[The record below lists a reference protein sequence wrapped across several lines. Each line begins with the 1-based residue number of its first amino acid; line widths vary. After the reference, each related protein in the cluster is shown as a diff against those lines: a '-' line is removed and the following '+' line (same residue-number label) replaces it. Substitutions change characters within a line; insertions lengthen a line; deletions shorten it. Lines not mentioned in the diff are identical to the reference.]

1 MDRLMSDGYPF
12 IFQVIDKSES
22 DEYLIQTLQYRF
34 KSDKSHHAYIVRVE
48 CYKKH
53 AYCVKFFD
61 KANINS
67 KNKFSLRSNTFE
79 ARTIL
84 YTMFHIMLDVLKR
97 DEYASFFFIGAED
110 EKDQDGMVSR
120 RFRLYRRFVLS
131 TVSDDK
137 FEHFRRND
145 LSLYILVN
153 KRYVEDTAS
162 YAAELASI
170 VQKMMRQPTPLA
182 ILLHEKS
189 VFICEICGTM
199 LKTGN
204 ILAISDISLI
214 FAPCKVLNIR
224 IMRTFNDNEMLHEVL
239 EMASEYAIRESRSGR
254 GLSHSQAME
263 KIKEQRGW
271 RNHYNG
277 DNSL

>member
-1 MDRLMSDGYPF
+1 MGRLMSDGYPF
-12 IFQVIDKSES
+12 IFQMIDKSES

-79 ARTIL
+79 VRTIL

-97 DEYASFFFIGAED
+97 DERASFFFIGAED

-153 KRYVEDTAS
+153 KETEQIKRSRHNVVYN
-162 YAAELASI
+162 LRSI
-170 VQKMMRQPTPLA
+170 GKQYKFSISPTIAMTRDLWRK
-182 ILLHEKS
+182 IMDEVS
-189 VFICEICGTM
+189 V
-199 LKTGN
+199 
-204 ILAISDISLI
+204 S
-214 FAPCKVLNIR
+214 
-224 IMRTFNDNEMLHEVL
+224 EV
-239 EMASEYAIRESRSGR
+239 I
-254 GLSHSQAME
+254 
-263 KIKEQRGW
+263 
-271 RNHYNG
+271 
-277 DNSL
+277 

>member
-1 MDRLMSDGYPF
+1 MSDGYPF
-12 IFQVIDKSES
+12 IFQMIDKSES

-79 ARTIL
+79 VRTIL
-84 YTMFHIMLDVLKR
+84 YTMFHIMLDVMKR
-97 DEYASFFFIGAED
+97 DEKASFFFIGAED

-131 TVSDDK
+131 TVSGDK

-153 KRYVEDTAS
+153 KEYVEDTAS
-162 YAAELASI
+162 YADELAGI
-170 VQKMMRQPTPLA
+170 VQRLM
-182 ILLHEKS
+182 H
-189 VFICEICGTM
+189 
-199 LKTGN
+199 
-204 ILAISDISLI
+204 
-214 FAPCKVLNIR
+214 
-224 IMRTFNDNEMLHEVL
+224 
-239 EMASEYAIRESRSGR
+239 
-254 GLSHSQAME
+254 
-263 KIKEQRGW
+263 
-271 RNHYNG
+271 
-277 DNSL
+277 

>member
-1 MDRLMSDGYPF
+1 MSDGYPF
-12 IFQVIDKSES
+12 IFQMIDKSES

-34 KSDKSHHAYIVRVE
+34 KSDKSHHAYIVRLE

-79 ARTIL
+79 VRTIL

-97 DEYASFFFIGAED
+97 DEKASFFFIGAED

-153 KRYVEDTAS
+153 KETEQIKRSRHNVVYN
-162 YAAELASI
+162 LRSI
-170 VQKMMRQPTPLA
+170 GKQYKFSISPTIAMTRDLWRK
-182 ILLHEKS
+182 IMDEVS
-189 VFICEICGTM
+189 V
-199 LKTGN
+199 
-204 ILAISDISLI
+204 S
-214 FAPCKVLNIR
+214 
-224 IMRTFNDNEMLHEVL
+224 EV
-239 EMASEYAIRESRSGR
+239 I
-254 GLSHSQAME
+254 
-263 KIKEQRGW
+263 
-271 RNHYNG
+271 
-277 DNSL
+277 

>member
-1 MDRLMSDGYPF
+1 MERLMSDGYPF
-12 IFQVIDKSES
+12 IFQMIDKSES

-97 DEYASFFFIGAED
+97 DERASFFFIGAED

-153 KRYVEDTAS
+153 KETEQIKRSRHNVVYN
-162 YAAELASI
+162 LRSI
-170 VQKMMRQPTPLA
+170 GKQYKFSISPTIAMTRDLWRK
-182 ILLHEKS
+182 IMDEVS
-189 VFICEICGTM
+189 V
-199 LKTGN
+199 
-204 ILAISDISLI
+204 S
-214 FAPCKVLNIR
+214 
-224 IMRTFNDNEMLHEVL
+224 EV
-239 EMASEYAIRESRSGR
+239 I
-254 GLSHSQAME
+254 
-263 KIKEQRGW
+263 
-271 RNHYNG
+271 
-277 DNSL
+277 

>member
-1 MDRLMSDGYPF
+1 MSDGYPF
-12 IFQVIDKSES
+12 IFQMIDKSES

-34 KSDKSHHAYIVRVE
+34 KSEKSHHAYIVRVE

-79 ARTIL
+79 VRTIL

-97 DEYASFFFIGAED
+97 DEKASFFFIGAED

-153 KRYVEDTAS
+153 KETEQIKRSRHNVVYN
-162 YAAELASI
+162 LRSI
-170 VQKMMRQPTPLA
+170 GKQYKFSISPTIAMTRDLWRK
-182 ILLHEKS
+182 IMDEVS
-189 VFICEICGTM
+189 V
-199 LKTGN
+199 
-204 ILAISDISLI
+204 S
-214 FAPCKVLNIR
+214 
-224 IMRTFNDNEMLHEVL
+224 EV
-239 EMASEYAIRESRSGR
+239 I
-254 GLSHSQAME
+254 
-263 KIKEQRGW
+263 
-271 RNHYNG
+271 
-277 DNSL
+277 

>member
-1 MDRLMSDGYPF
+1 MSDGYPF
-12 IFQVIDKSES
+12 IFQMIDKSES

-97 DEYASFFFIGAED
+97 DERASFFFIGAED

-153 KRYVEDTAS
+153 KETEQIKRSRHNVVYN
-162 YAAELASI
+162 LRSI
-170 VQKMMRQPTPLA
+170 GKQYKFSISPTIAMTRDLWRK
-182 ILLHEKS
+182 IMDEVS
-189 VFICEICGTM
+189 V
-199 LKTGN
+199 
-204 ILAISDISLI
+204 S
-214 FAPCKVLNIR
+214 
-224 IMRTFNDNEMLHEVL
+224 EV
-239 EMASEYAIRESRSGR
+239 I
-254 GLSHSQAME
+254 
-263 KIKEQRGW
+263 
-271 RNHYNG
+271 
-277 DNSL
+277 

>member
-1 MDRLMSDGYPF
+1 MERLMSDGYPF
-12 IFQVIDKSES
+12 IFQLIDKSES

-79 ARTIL
+79 VRTIL
-84 YTMFHIMLDVLKR
+84 YTMFHIMLDVMKR
-97 DEYASFFFIGAED
+97 DEKASFFFIGAED

-137 FEHFRRND
+137 FEHFRRNA

-153 KRYVEDTAS
+153 KEPEQIKRSRHNVVYN
-162 YAAELASI
+162 LRSI
-170 VQKMMRQPTPLA
+170 GKQYKFSVSPTIAMTKDLWRK
-182 ILLHEKS
+182 IMDEVS
-189 VFICEICGTM
+189 V
-199 LKTGN
+199 
-204 ILAISDISLI
+204 S
-214 FAPCKVLNIR
+214 
-224 IMRTFNDNEMLHEVL
+224 EV
-239 EMASEYAIRESRSGR
+239 I
-254 GLSHSQAME
+254 
-263 KIKEQRGW
+263 
-271 RNHYNG
+271 
-277 DNSL
+277 

>member
-1 MDRLMSDGYPF
+1 MSDGYPF
-12 IFQVIDKSES
+12 IFQMIDKSES

-79 ARTIL
+79 VRTIL

-97 DEYASFFFIGAED
+97 DEKASFFFIGAED

-153 KRYVEDTAS
+153 KETEQIKRSRHNVVYN
-162 YAAELASI
+162 LRSI
-170 VQKMMRQPTPLA
+170 GKQYKFSVSPTIAMTKDLWRK
-182 ILLHEKS
+182 IMDEVS
-189 VFICEICGTM
+189 V
-199 LKTGN
+199 
-204 ILAISDISLI
+204 S
-214 FAPCKVLNIR
+214 
-224 IMRTFNDNEMLHEVL
+224 EV
-239 EMASEYAIRESRSGR
+239 I
-254 GLSHSQAME
+254 
-263 KIKEQRGW
+263 
-271 RNHYNG
+271 
-277 DNSL
+277 

>member
-1 MDRLMSDGYPF
+1 MERLMSDGYPF
-12 IFQVIDKSES
+12 IFQMIDKSES

-48 CYKKH
+48 CYKNH

-79 ARTIL
+79 VRTIL

-97 DEYASFFFIGAED
+97 D

-153 KRYVEDTAS
+153 KRYVEDTSS
-162 YAAELASI
+162 YADELANI
-170 VQKMMRQPTPLA
+170 VQQYL
-182 ILLHEKS
+182 
-189 VFICEICGTM
+189 
-199 LKTGN
+199 
-204 ILAISDISLI
+204 
-214 FAPCKVLNIR
+214 
-224 IMRTFNDNEMLHEVL
+224 
-239 EMASEYAIRESRSGR
+239 
-254 GLSHSQAME
+254 
-263 KIKEQRGW
+263 
-271 RNHYNG
+271 
-277 DNSL
+277 

>member
-1 MDRLMSDGYPF
+1 MSDGYPF
-12 IFQVIDKSES
+12 IFQMIDKSES

-67 KNKFSLRSNTFE
+67 NNKFSLRSNTFE
-79 ARTIL
+79 VRTIL

-97 DEYASFFFIGAED
+97 DEKASFFFIGAED

-153 KRYVEDTAS
+153 KETEQIKRSRHNVVYN
-162 YAAELASI
+162 LRSI
-170 VQKMMRQPTPLA
+170 GKQYKFSISPTIAMTRDLWRK
-182 ILLHEKS
+182 IMDEVS
-189 VFICEICGTM
+189 V
-199 LKTGN
+199 
-204 ILAISDISLI
+204 S
-214 FAPCKVLNIR
+214 
-224 IMRTFNDNEMLHEVL
+224 EV
-239 EMASEYAIRESRSGR
+239 I
-254 GLSHSQAME
+254 
-263 KIKEQRGW
+263 
-271 RNHYNG
+271 
-277 DNSL
+277 